1 MTLSDFFAEKKR
13 LAIAFS
19 GGLDSRFLCA
29 SALKANCD
37 VLAIHIRGPHI
48 PRGESA
54 GARAFAATMEL
65 SLEEVAV
72 DPLSVPQ
79 IANTDPLRCYYCK
92 RLMLQSLGTV
102 LAHLGEE
109 ERILCDG
116 SNADDLSRYR
126 PGLRALQE
134 KGVLSPLALVGLSKA
149 DILKRARDMGFP
161 LPKEQARPCL
171 LTRYDYHLPVK
182 RDELARIEET
192 EEALLRLKDEKGN
205 TCFADLRLRLTPSPL
220 LQVTRFLPQWK
231 GMTDKIMAA
240 NGFADYAVV
249 ETASISGFF
258 DQGKNGADSGK
269 H

>member
-29 SALKANCD
+29 SALEAGCD
-37 VLAIHIRGPHI
+37 VLAIHIQGPHI
-48 PRGESA
+48 PCGESE
-54 GARAFAATMEL
+54 GARAFAAVMGL
-65 SLEEVAV
+65 RLAEVMV

-79 IANTDPLRCYYCK
+79 IANTDPMRCYYCK
-92 RLMLQSLGTV
+92 KLMLQSLGSV
-102 LAHLGEE
+102 LANLGEKD
-109 ERILCDG
+109 RVLCDG

-126 PGLRALQE
+126 PGLKALRE
-134 KGVLSPLALVGLSKA
+134 EGVLSPLALAGLSKA
-149 DILKRARDMGFP
+149 DIRKKAKDMGFP

-182 RDELARIEET
+182 KEELARIEKA
-192 EEALLRLKDEKGN
+192 EEALLELEDENGKP
-205 TCFADLRLRLTPSPL
+205 CFADLRLRLTPTPL

-231 GMTDKIMAA
+231 ERTDKIMAA
-240 NGFADYAVV
+240 NGFGGYTIV

-258 DQGKNGADSGK
+258 DREKSAAASGK
-269 H
+269 G

>member
-79 IANTDPLRCYYCK
+79 IANTDPLRCYYY
-92 RLMLQSLGTV
+92 
-102 LAHLGEE
+102 
-109 ERILCDG
+109 I
-116 SNADDLSRYR
+116 
-126 PGLRALQE
+126 
-134 KGVLSPLALVGLSKA
+134 
-149 DILKRARDMGFP
+149 
-161 LPKEQARPCL
+161 
-171 LTRYDYHLPVK
+171 
-182 RDELARIEET
+182 LARRRGYSVT
-192 EEALLRLKDEKGN
+192 EAMQ
-205 TCFADLRLRLTPSPL
+205 TICP
-220 LQVTRFLPQWK
+220 VTVP
-231 GMTDKIMAA
+231 D
-240 NGFADYAVV
+240 
-249 ETASISGFF
+249 
-258 DQGKNGADSGK
+258 
-269 H
+269 